1 MLTEVNG
8 NGGRTVVMKR
18 TFATLEASKIDYQ
31 SFRGSGRILEYD
43 VYTKQTIVLMAK
55 LNFPNGIVIKK
66 TEEGKTTLVFSETMR
81 ARLIEIDLTT
91 DEASYEP
98 LKLWKGKG
106 FDHKG
111 GL

>member
-1 MLTEVNG
+1 MFTEVNDAR
-8 NGGRTVVMKR
+8 GRTIVMKR
-18 TFATLEASKIDYQ
+18 TYATLEASKIDFT

-43 VYTKQTIVLMAK
+43 VYSKQTIVLMAK
-55 LNFPNGIVIKK
+55 LNFPNGLVIKK
-66 TEEGKTTLVFSETMR
+66 TEVGKTTLVFSETMR

-91 DEASYEP
+91 DVASYEP
-98 LKLWKGKG
+98 LKLWTGKG